1 MYPIVP
7 ILNREC
13 TKDYQFPGT
22 EYRITKG
29 TAVFI
34 PVLGLQRDPKYYPD
48 PNVFRPERFSDKA
61 NHSFLEQPFMSFG
74 EGPRMCIG
82 MRLAKIQ
89 VKIGL
94 HMMLQHSD
102 VHLTPNMRD
111 KVLKLSVKS
120 FVLAAEDG
128 INLRVQPR
136 QKKV

>member
-22 EYRITKG
+22 KYRISKG

-34 PVLGLQRDPKYYPD
+34 PLLGMQRDPKYYPD
-48 PNVFRPERFSDKA
+48 PLQFRPERFVDKA
-61 NHSFLEQPFMSFG
+61 NHSPLQQPFMSFG

-94 HMMLQHSD
+94 HMMLQNSD
-102 VHLTPNMRD
+102 VHLAENMCDGALRF
-111 KVLKLSVKS
+111 SAKS
-120 FVLAAEDG
+120 FVLAAESG

-136 QKKV
+136 QRKV